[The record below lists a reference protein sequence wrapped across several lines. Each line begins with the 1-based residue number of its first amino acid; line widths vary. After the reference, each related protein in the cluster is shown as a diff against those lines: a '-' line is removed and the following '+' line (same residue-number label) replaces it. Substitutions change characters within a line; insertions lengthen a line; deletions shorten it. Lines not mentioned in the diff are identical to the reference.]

1 MTRIA
6 TRSQVVGDASAD
18 VPPAPAG
25 NEAET
30 GDGEFEFVGADER
43 DLSGGDGAG
52 QGGTGGIQ
60 TLADAT
66 EEQAAASARA
76 AAQKQEHDENGEA
89 AAHDVD
95 AMDAQPTEDAAF
107 AADDDA
113 APPPPDGGQDPAN
126 KRSSRLQRRG
136 AASERT
142 KGPTFAASV
151 PSEQQPGSAADGG
164 AGEAAAAA
172 AAAAYERAL
181 QPPEVVVGTSIVAL
195 HLERT
200 RLDDAGGE
208 AHNAAQELTTPAL
221 TEDQVA
227 ALRAEAEE
235 ALAAWRG
242 GQHVGEQDS
251 ELAARANALWKRFD
265 LLTAPLASEL
275 CEQLRLI
282 LEPTLAAKLQGDYR
296 TGKRLNMRKI
306 IPYLASEFRRDK
318 IWLRRSKPS
327 VRKYQVRFGLSA
339 RLWLRSLGIAMK
351 SNKYLS
357 NRYPISSAE
366 ETRIQPSK
374 KY

>member
-1 MTRIA
+1 
-6 TRSQVVGDASAD
+6 

-25 NEAET
+25 DVADT
-30 GDGEFEFVGADER
+30 GDREFEFVGADER
-43 DLSGGDGAG
+43 NPSGGDGAG
-52 QGGTGGIQ
+52 QGGAGGIQ

-89 AAHDVD
+89 AAHDPAAPDVD
-95 AMDAQPTEDAAF
+95 AMDAQPTEDAAL

-142 KGPTFAASV
+142 KGPTFADSV

-172 AAAAYERAL
+172 AYERAL
-181 QPPEVVVGTSIVAL
+181 QPPEVGGGTSIVAL

-208 AHNAAQELTTPAL
+208 AHNAARELTTPAL

-227 ALRAEAEE
+227 ALRAEAED
-235 ALAAWRG
+235 ALAAWHG
-242 GQHVGEQDS
+242 GMHIGEQDS